1 MDGLSF
7 LLQVSATRGLS
18 SPRVRGSGPLLGV
31 GVGVETI
38 RSPPVSSN
46 FLRVLWGIDVPLRPP
61 LLPAS

>member
-31 GVGVETI
+31 GGNDPIST
-38 RSPPVSSN
+38 RSVSSN
-46 FLRVLWGIDVPLRPP
+46 FLRVLWSIDVPLRPP